1 MRKLMNKL
9 DAAILAAQLA
19 ARKFVSDERGDTN
32 FISIAIIL
40 VVVLAIAVVF
50 IELGD
55 TITTSLQESVTK
67 LTGALTGN

>member
-55 TITTSLQESVTK
+55 TITTSLNERVTK
-67 LTGALTGN
+67 LTGALR